1 MSWLAAI
8 VVVGLGVA
16 LVGAL
21 FERRRAQLRARSAA
35 LPGQAGPAQL
45 AATGVQARL
54 LTDAALPGLR
64 ADVAHR
70 LRVDLV
76 LGAAGFRVGSHLGCL
91 LASAAGQAVDARC
104 VGPRR
109 LVVEGV
115 HPSGRA
121 RVRLE
126 LVIAGADLWAA
137 ALHGVV
143 GPTAAPRATA
153 PPRPGA

>member
-8 VVVGLGVA
+8 LIVGTGVA
-16 LVGAL
+16 LLGAL
-21 FERRRAQLRARSAA
+21 FERQRAQGRARSAA
-35 LPGQAGPAQL
+35 FPGRGN
-45 AATGVQARL
+45 AALRTARGVRARL

-70 LRVDLV
+70 LLVDLV
-76 LGAAGFRVGSHLGCL
+76 LAAEGFRVGSHLGCL
-91 LASAAGQAVDARC
+91 LATSADQKVVARC

-121 RVRLE
+121 RLRLE
-126 LVIAGADLWAA
+126 LAIDEPEVWAA
-137 ALHGVV
+137 ALV
-143 GPTAAPRATA
+143 GAAPTGSSLRS
-153 PPRPGA
+153 PGL